1 MVSVFTRGR
10 RHTLVSFFGSSRVA
24 RPTAWLALGVAL
36 ALGACV
42 PEGPKTDARAE
53 AKSQRERASKAAA
66 AVPLRPSGK
75 AAGAGALA
83 VIDEPYEDRFER
95 AELGPD
101 WSALSPAWRIE
112 GGRLCAKGARNKGA
126 WLLRRLP
133 TDARIELDAVAQS
146 ADGDLK
152 LELWGD
158 GKSGAT
164 KASYSDATSYVLIL
178 GGWKNSK
185 HVLARLDE
193 HGDDRLQLDVEPG
206 SDDER
211 ARPIEVGQTYHLV
224 IERTDGKTVRVHVQ
238 GLPYF
243 DLVDP
248 APLVG
253 EGHEHLG
260 LNEWEAPV
268 CFDNLRITPL
278 GASDGPPR

>member
-1 MVSVFTRGR
+1 MVSVFPRGVR
-10 RHTLVSFFGSSRVA
+10 RALVAAS
-24 RPTAWLALGVAL
+24 AL
-36 ALGACV
+36 AAAGGVLGLAACV
-42 PEGPKTDARAE
+42 PEGPKTDGRAE
-53 AKSQRERASKAAA
+53 TKSARERASKAAP
-66 AVPLRPSGK
+66 AVPVRGPSK
-75 AAGAGALA
+75 ASALA
-83 VIDEPYEDRFER
+83 VIDEPFEDRFDR
-95 AELGPD
+95 AELGSD
-101 WSALSPAWRIE
+101 WNALSPAWRIVD
-112 GGRLCAKGARNKGA
+112 GRLCAKGARNRGA
-126 WLLRRLP
+126 WLMRRLP
-133 TDARIELDAVAQS
+133 PDARIEIDAIAQS

-211 ARPIEVGQTYHLV
+211 ARPIEIGQTYHLI
-224 IERTDGKTVRVHVQ
+224 IERTDGKTVKVHVQ

-268 CFDNLRITPL
+268 CFDNLRVTPL
-278 GASDGPPR
+278 GANERALP